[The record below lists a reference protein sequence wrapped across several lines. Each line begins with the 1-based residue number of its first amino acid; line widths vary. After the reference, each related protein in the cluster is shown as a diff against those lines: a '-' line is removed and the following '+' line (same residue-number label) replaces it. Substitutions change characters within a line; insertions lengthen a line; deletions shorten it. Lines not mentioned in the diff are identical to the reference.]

1 MTATG
6 TCRIASTAGG
16 GVEEKLTRTA
26 FTDDDKAFIES
37 AAFFFIA
44 TADAQ
49 GRPDCSFKAGMPG
62 FVRVTGAGELAFPD
76 YDGNGMF
83 KSLGNLLVNPNIGL
97 LFIAMNDKPKRL
109 RVNGSARVSDRDPL
123 LGETVGAQ
131 LIVRVEAR
139 AILPNCPRYIPAMQM
154 VSPSIYTPQPK
165 CEPPEPAWK
174 SFIPSRT
181 PCTRASR
188 RGRVRFAASAM
199 CSANYSRAALSAV
212 GSRVFMTSN
221 NPSYRSEFYC
231 SLQCLRWPMSALGQK
246 QTFAV

>member
-1 MTATG
+1 MSIMYHDG
-6 TCRIASTAGG
+6 NRDLQDRFDSRRIADRL
-16 GVEEKLTRTA
+16 EEKLTRTA

-139 AILPNCPRYIPAMQM
+139 AIFPNCPRYIPAMQM

-174 SFIPSRT
+174 SFEFLQGR
-181 PCTRASR
+181 RAPAPADVEGPLCGWRLSR
-188 RGRVRFAASAM
+188 RGMR
-199 CSANYSRAALSAV
+199 L
-212 GSRVFMTSN
+212 
-221 NPSYRSEFYC
+221 
-231 SLQCLRWPMSALGQK
+231 LQRPPAISSALICRSSHHAISLPAWC
-246 QTFAV
+246 TCR